1 MAGVRLEDPT
11 DSWSMPPT
19 NCRGWRPAIVGFG
32 GCRARDKQRTGG
44 LVDTLVGCR
53 CQPRFASLDHQHP
66 ARSAAA
72 NDGFA
77 PSINCRFSDVH
88 RGHFRFTPFHPEF
101 PVLSTP

>member
-1 MAGVRLEDPT
+1 VVDAADQLPRLAAGYRGIRR
-11 DSWSMPPT
+11 MP
-19 NCRGWRPAIVGFG
+19 
-32 GCRARDKQRTGG
+32 RARDKQRTGG